1 MLKTWPNEKN
11 SIKYRLTINPD
22 FLAFLRARVS
32 IMNETDVIPS
42 IDKSGKIAID
52 WGVYGIPETFIV
64 NAEGIIKYRH
74 VGAVTKKVY
83 KKINLI
89 INKANNDS

>member
-1 MLKTWPNEKN
+1 MSKNEKN

-42 IDKSGKIAID
+42 IDKSGKIISCT
-52 WGVYGIPETFIV
+52 GMT
-64 NAEGIIKYRH
+64 NM
-74 VGAVTKKVY
+74 
-83 KKINLI
+83 L
-89 INKANNDS
+89 